1 MIELIVPWAFLIIIL
16 FFFLVGTPLFVVLG
30 SSALFCIYWFA
41 GEPLEVIFA
50 EVYRLVSNPVLVSI
64 PLFTFAGYIMAE
76 SKMPNRLVELNNAL
90 VGWIP
95 GSITWVTI
103 ISCALFTAFTGASG
117 VTIVALGGLLLP
129 ALMKSGYSERLSMG
143 LLTASGSLGLL
154 FPPSIPV
161 ILYGFIAGVDIQ
173 EIFKAGIIPGIILMV
188 IWGGYP
194 LITAL
199 HSQMGREKFEWQR
212 VFRAIRGSLWEIP
225 IPVLI
230 LVGIYGGL
238 ATVTE
243 VAALTAAYVVV
254 AEVFIYRDL
263 NMNKLFHVT
272 VDSIKMVGA
281 ILMILCMALAFSY
294 FIVDFRIPY
303 EVVSFIQQFTE
314 SKLVFLIILNIMLLI
329 VGCFLDIFSAIMVVV
344 PLITP
349 IATKFGVNP
358 VHLAIIFLVNLEI
371 GYCTPPIG
379 LNLFIS
385 SFRFQK
391 SVVYLYYA
399 VLPFLFLGIITLLL
413 ITYIPA
419 LSLQLTVWLGS

>member
-1 MIELIVPWAFLIIIL
+1 MLEFIIPWAFLIIIL
-16 FFFLVGTPLFVVLG
+16 FFFLVGTPLFIVLG
-30 SSALFCIYWFA
+30 SSALFCIYWFS
-41 GEPLEVIFA
+41 GEPLAVIFA

-76 SKMPNRLVELNNAL
+76 SKMPSRLVELNNAL

-103 ISCALFTAFTGASG
+103 VSCALFTAFTGASG

-143 LLTASGSLGLL
+143 LVTASGSLGLL

-173 EIFKAGIIPGIILMV
+173 EIFAAGIIPGIILMLV
-188 IWGGYP
+188 WGGYP
-194 LITAL
+194 LFTAL
-199 HSQMGREKFEWQR
+199 NTKMKKEKFELR
-212 VFRAIRGSLWEIP
+212 RIYRAVRGSLWEIP
-225 IPVLI
+225 IPILI

-243 VAALTAAYVVV
+243 VAAMTALYVVV

-263 NMNKLFHVT
+263 NINKLCEVT

-294 FIVDFRIPY
+294 FIVDYRIPY
-303 EVVSFIQQFTE
+303 KVVAFIQQFTE
-314 SKLVFLIILNIMLLI
+314 SKLVFLIILNCLLLI

-349 IATKFGVNP
+349 IAAKFGINP

-385 SFRFQK
+385 SFRFNK

-399 VLPFLFLGIITLLL
+399 VFPFLILGIITLLL
-413 ITYIPA
+413 ITYLPW
-419 LSLQLTVWLGS
+419 LSLNPLFGLGH